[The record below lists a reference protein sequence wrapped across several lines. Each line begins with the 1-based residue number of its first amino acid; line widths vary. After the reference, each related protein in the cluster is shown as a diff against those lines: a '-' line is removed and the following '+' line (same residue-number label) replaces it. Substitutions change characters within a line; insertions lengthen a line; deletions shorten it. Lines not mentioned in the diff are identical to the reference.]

1 MLKRPAVTYS
11 REPQSYCSKRV
22 LAKLTL
28 GASIWDASKSP
39 VVTLTL
45 GARIFVGSCGN
56 GDMMSTTLSSPMCCP
71 NK

>member
-1 MLKRPAVTYS
+1 
-11 REPQSYCSKRV
+11 
-22 LAKLTL
+22 
-28 GASIWDASKSP
+28 
-39 VVTLTL
+39 L